1 MSNGDKKQTPHPKAS
16 KLNKGHRRFI
26 EEIRYQEIY
35 FSLHLMKSEH
45 VFLKK
50 AKEELIGNT

>member
-16 KLNKGHRRFI
+16 KLKKDHRRFI
-26 EEIRYQEIY
+26 EEIHYQEIY
-35 FSLHLMKSEH
+35 FSLYLMKREH

-50 AKEELIGNT
+50 EKEELIGNT